1 MTSYGAAQL
10 TSAKFFGTAGMDSLR
25 AMLNHANR
33 YGLKYIFVHDT
44 YYDPLLMFAGWRQ
57 VETYEGGATTVW
69 SKDDVPP
76 ARTIESDA
84 IPAHWEGMIWG
95 ILPMT
100 TAFLAVLFFI
110 LLPDRQ
116 TTPRLVRIPSLEN
129 DNAAH
134 DALYAR
140 EGTL

>member
-44 YYDPLLMFAGWRQ
+44 YYEPLLMFAGWRQ
-57 VETYEGGATTVW
+57 VETYDSGAITVW

-76 ARTIESDA
+76 ARKIESDA
-84 IPAHWEGMIWG
+84 IPAPWEGLLWG
-95 ILPMT
+95 ILPMGS
-100 TAFLAVLFFI
+100 AVLTVLLFF
-110 LLPDRQ
+110 LLPERRPIAQVVRVPVHADADDRE
-116 TTPRLVRIPSLEN
+116 TLLVR
-129 DNAAH
+129 
-134 DALYAR
+134 
-140 EGTL
+140 EGS